1 MIGAW
6 GIRLQGLRLKG
17 LAHFSLDLDVDGLMV
32 VEWVRGVCA
41 LVSGHSQMKI
51 PVGVHGSEIYK
62 VASQDAWQDHIRT
75 QMPKLWADKGL
86 QITLQGSYTGQG
98 FLDLH
103 AIGAVTIGSGVRV
116 DFELP
121 TP

>member
-62 VASQDAWQDHIRT
+62 VASQDAWQDRIRHKCRNSGPIRGYRSPCRVHIR
-75 QMPKLWADKGL
+75 
-86 QITLQGSYTGQG
+86 
-98 FLDLH
+98 
-103 AIGAVTIGSGVRV
+103 VRV
-116 DFELP
+116 FWICTL
-121 TP
+121 